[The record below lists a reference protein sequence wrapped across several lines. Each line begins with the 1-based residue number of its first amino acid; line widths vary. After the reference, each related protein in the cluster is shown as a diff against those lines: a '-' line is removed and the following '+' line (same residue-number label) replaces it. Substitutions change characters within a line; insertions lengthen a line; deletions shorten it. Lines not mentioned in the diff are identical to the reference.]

1 MIGTGPAPLYTRR
14 ADQSGIIL
22 LLTAT
27 LFFTCTNVFIKY
39 LSGELTVFQITW
51 GRMMFHWLIFLPL
64 FFLPRYRSSV
74 KPKRPALQIVRSAIL
89 FCTNTLFFSGL
100 FFLSLATSASILYVA
115 PLVLVIF
122 SFLFLGEKVGP
133 RRWAAV
139 AIGLIGVFVIMQ
151 PGDAF
156 QWALLLPLGAS
167 ISYALYQL
175 VTRVV
180 AADDDPFTTMFWTP
194 IVGIVASSI
203 LMIFFWRTPTL
214 MGWFWL
220 ICCGFTAGAG
230 QFLLIIAFSRSEAS
244 LLAPFGYSS
253 LVWAALAGI
262 VMFGNYPEALTVIGA
277 CIVMIA
283 GLYVWWR
290 ERQISLASAAGPT
303 SVP

>member
-1 MIGTGPAPLYTRR
+1 MTGSGTASQYVRR

-27 LFFTCTNVFIKY
+27 FFFTCTNVFIKY
-39 LSGELTVFQITW
+39 LSTELTVFQITW
-51 GRMMFHWLIFLPL
+51 GRMVFHWLVFLPL
-64 FFLPRYRSSV
+64 FFLPRYRGAV
-74 KPKRPALQIVRSAIL
+74 KPKRPALQIVRSGIL
-89 FCTNTLFFSGL
+89 FCTNTMFFSGL
-100 FFLSLATSASILYVA
+100 FFLSLATSASILYVG
-115 PLVLVIF
+115 PLVLVIL

-139 AIGLIGVFVIMQ
+139 VIGLIGVIVIMQ
-151 PGDAF
+151 PGGAF
-156 QWALLLPLGAS
+156 HWAMLLPLGSA
-167 ISYALYQL
+167 ISYATYQL
-175 VTRVV
+175 VTRAI

-194 IVGIVASSI
+194 VVGIIAASI
-203 LMIFFWRTPTL
+203 LMIFFWRTPSLT
-214 MGWFWL
+214 GWFLL

-262 VMFGNYPEALTVIGA
+262 VMFGNYPEALTIVGA
-277 CIVMIA
+277 GIVMIA

-290 ERQISLASAAGPT
+290 ERQISLASNANPT